1 MNDTYSLAQVKWKGN
16 TISHFH
22 HVSES
27 HTGKADVTAPV
38 RHIWRR
44 NSQCAE
50 SEFDAGRNFAIVL
63 RRKSFGLDLYAI
75 LILSLSC

>member
-1 MNDTYSLAQVKWKGN
+1 MNGTNSFAQAKWKGN
-16 TISHFH
+16 TISHLH

-38 RHIWRR
+38 RCLRRR

-50 SEFDAGRNFAIVL
+50 SEFDAGRNFVIVL
-63 RRKSFGLDLYAI
+63 RRKGFGFSAFTFI
-75 LILSLSC
+75 QS